1 MFKYTID
8 SKVKYTNQEGDE
20 LLDLTSSIFIVQ
32 AQNNTL
38 YSMYKVPKDMEMR
51 PDKVSLASYGTD
63 EYTEMILKYM
73 LQDNPFAVETGDI
86 VLVPTATSMYND
98 VIDITF
104 GDEGDMTTFDF
115 VKNYHKYIDESKLP
129 AFNGSQSS
137 KVSPSKNTSAFNDI
151 ARQSSGS
158 SSSGQGSADIVGQET
173 SASSGYSGYNNL
185 YNVYG
190 SGSDDVN
197 TYTSTSVLDSSN
209 MSSID
214 YSGSSLLA
222 GSATGGVGAIYSA
235 GTSGS
240 GMAGSGNA
248 NLGYGFDDDDIFGIT
263 DLNESNESDEGADI
277 EANLTNN
284 GESGIK
290 FVNGRIYFGNNVYS
304 NPNDISDVRGSDKV
318 NSDLVDC
325 ARNGVTLGQFLDAT
339 IRNNVKKGGR

>member
-1 MFKYTID
+1 MFRYTID
-8 SKVKYTNQEGDE
+8 GKAKYTNQEGEE

-63 EYTEMILKYM
+63 EYTEMIMKYM

-86 VLVPTATSMYND
+86 VLVPTVTSMYND
-98 VIDITF
+98 VIDVTF

-129 AFNGSQSS
+129 SFKGSQESKISSS
-137 KVSPSKNTSAFNDI
+137 KNRVLSNSITSQNTE
-151 ARQSSGS
+151 S
-158 SSSGQGSADIVGQET
+158 SSAGQGSADTVLQET

-190 SGSDDVN
+190 SGSDDVK
-197 TYTSTSVLDSSN
+197 TQIKSPSTGVLSE
-209 MSSID
+209 ID

-222 GSATGGVGAIYSA
+222 GTTSPGVGAIYA
-235 GTSGS
+235 SGRS
-240 GMAGSGNA
+240 SDNT
-248 NLGYGFDDDDIFGIT
+248 NPGYGFDDDDLLGIT
-263 DLNESNESDEGADI
+263 DLNEANDNDEGVDI
-277 EANLTNN
+277 EANLANN

-290 FVNGRIYFGNNVYS
+290 FVNGMIYFGNNVYS
-304 NPNDISDVRGSDKV
+304 NPNDISDVRGTNKV

-325 ARNGVTLGQFLDAT
+325 ARTGVTLGQFLDAT
-339 IRNNVKKGGR
+339 IRNSVKNS